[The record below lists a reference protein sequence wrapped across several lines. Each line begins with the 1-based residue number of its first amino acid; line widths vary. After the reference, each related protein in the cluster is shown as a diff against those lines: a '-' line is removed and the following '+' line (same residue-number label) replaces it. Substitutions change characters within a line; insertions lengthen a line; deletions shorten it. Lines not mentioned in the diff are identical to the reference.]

1 MCPTYMPTYSSKS
14 DHRVALWTGDLF
26 HSFKAYLSPSS
37 LDSQGEVPP
46 DLVGIY
52 LINMLIHFRCQ
63 VAVCQ
68 VHNLCLCS
76 IQLEVTGRY
85 DKGVKRSGLDRGVR
99 AAASMTNIG
108 HCTLVCLCVCIFTR
122 VRGQRYIESNCYGTR
137 TGSYLF
143 HYPFIPVIVLLP
155 IHVYCFDYVLYRRL
169 LIHHTVNL
177 FFPFTL
183 CLPLFPF
190 ILNALLLR

>member
-1 MCPTYMPTYSSKS
+1 MPTYSSKS

-85 DKGVKRSGLDRGVR
+85 DKGVKRSRLDRGVR

-108 HCTLVCLCVCIFTR
+108 LCTLVCLCVCIFTR
-122 VRGQRYIESNCYGTR
+122 VRGQRYIESNCYSMR
-137 TGSYLF
+137 TGHYLF
-143 HYPFIPVIVLLP
+143 HFPLVPIDFWLP
-155 IHVYCFDYVLYRRL
+155 IHVYYFNYVLHRHL
-169 LIHHTVNL
+169 LIHDMVNL
-177 FFPFTL
+177 LFLFTHYL
-183 CLPLFPF
+183 SVSPF
-190 ILNALLLR
+190 ILNTLLLR